1 MRTFIAKATFEY
13 HIERQYHKVAC
24 SLRVEA
30 ADKKSAIR
38 EIKNYF
44 HENFKDC
51 GTFNIIYINE
61 I

>member
-1 MRTFIAKATFEY
+1 MKTFIVKATFEY
-13 HIERQYHKVAC
+13 HIERQYYEMAC
-24 SLRVEA
+24 TLRVEA
-30 ADKKSAIR
+30 ADKKDAIR
-38 EIKNYF
+38 EIKSYF